1 MTIKTFEDL
10 QSRLSSGSPKTL
22 VVVAA
27 HDKHVLEAVLEAT
40 IRLPIDYKLVG
51 DKNKI
56 IEISK
61 SLNWEIPPSKI
72 IESSDDQDS
81 AALAVNLIKQGK
93 GDVLM
98 KGILETSTLLKAVLN
113 RESGLRDLG
122 GHALMSHIAVLEVP
136 SYKKLIFITDGGM
149 IPHPT
154 LDQKKLLVKNSVN
167 FLKSLG
173 YTKPKVAALAAV
185 ETVSEKLPETVEAAE
200 LRKMYRNGEFEG
212 CILEGPISFD
222 LSVNPKVAE
231 IKQYKSEISGDVD
244 VFLVP
249 EMTTGNVLSKSLI
262 AWNGAKMAGCILG
275 VKNPIV
281 LTSRGSSAEEKFL
294 SILLCTCSCD

>member
-1 MTIKTFEDL
+1 MTINCFEDL
-10 QSRLSSGSPKTL
+10 QSRLNSHNQKTL
-22 VVVAA
+22 IVAAA
-27 HDKHVLEAVLEAT
+27 HDKHVLEAILEAT
-40 IRLPIDYKLVG
+40 RRLPIDYKLVG
-51 DKNKI
+51 NKDQI

-61 SLNWEIPPSKI
+61 SLNWEIPLSKI
-72 IESSDDQDS
+72 IESYDDRKS
-81 AALAVNLIKQGK
+81 ATIAVNLVKQGK

-113 RESGLRDLG
+113 KETGLRKPEDNTV
-122 GHALMSHIAVLEVP
+122 MSHIAVLEVP
-136 SYKKLIFITDGGM
+136 SYKKLIFVTDGGM

-154 LDQKKLLVKNSVN
+154 LEHKKELVKNSVK

-200 LRKMYRNGEFEG
+200 LRKMYEKGEFED
-212 CILEGPISFD
+212 CILEGPVSFD
-222 LSVNPKVAE
+222 LSISPKVAE
-231 IKQYKSEISGDVD
+231 TKKYMSEISGDVD

-249 EMTTGNVLSKSLI
+249 EITTGNVLSKSLI
-262 AWNGAKMAGCILG
+262 SWGGAKMAGCILG

-294 SILLCTCSCD
+294 SILLCMSSCD